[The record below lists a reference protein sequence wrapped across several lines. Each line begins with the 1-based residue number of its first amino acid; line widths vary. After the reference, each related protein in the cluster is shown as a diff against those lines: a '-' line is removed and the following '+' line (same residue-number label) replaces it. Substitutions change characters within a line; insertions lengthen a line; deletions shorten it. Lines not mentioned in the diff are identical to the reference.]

1 MVKRYFTG
9 VLLASSLALLAACDS
24 AEERAEGHF
33 QTALEFIEDGDF
45 SRATIEFRNVFKLN
59 GNHHEARLAFARMLR
74 ENRDFS
80 QSYSQ
85 FLRLVEQDPQNLE
98 GQLALAQMA
107 IELGNWEEAERH
119 GKAAFDLAPDN
130 PEAQAAKVALDYRDA
145 VQDQDAEARQ
155 GAVEAAQGLLE
166 DNPTSFAAQ
175 QVVIDHSI
183 REQDWPAARA
193 ALDSAIASVP
203 SMQGLY
209 VLRLSV
215 LNEMGEMDEVEAQFK
230 DMIARFPE
238 DEANR
243 RNFLQWYLSQGN
255 LDGAEAFL
263 RDQIDPEEDSPDA
276 RLALVSF
283 LAQARGAEA
292 ARAELDQQISSNPD
306 MVVLRTLRAALA
318 FDQGDTEAARTELEE
333 VLAANPAP
341 TSPINDAKITLA
353 RIDFAEG
360 NTVGARA
367 RVEEVLEADPS
378 HVEAMKMKAGW
389 LVDDDQTGDAIIILR
404 EALGHSPRD
413 ADIMTLLASA
423 HERNGSRTLMAEML
437 SLAVEASGNAP
448 AESLRY
454 ANFLS
459 SDDKAL
465 SAEDVLLDALRLQP
479 QNQELLG
486 ALGVLYLNMQD
497 WGRADGV
504 ITRLGQLENG
514 TVMANELNARK
525 LAAQGQEEDL
535 IAFLEGLS
543 TEGGGTKLGLIRAHI
558 SRGNVEAALTEIDSA
573 LAETPNDLSLR
584 FVRGSVLAGA
594 QDFDAAEATFR
605 AILEEAPQSER
616 GWLALYRLK
625 RAAGEPEAAS
635 GVLDEA
641 LTALPEA
648 PQLLWTRA
656 GEYELAGNIDG
667 AIEIYES
674 LYARNSSNLIIAN
687 NLASL
692 LSTHQEDADSL
703 QRAWQ
708 IGRRLQGS
716 DVPAFQDTYGWI
728 AYQRGDLDAA
738 LAHLEPAAEG
748 IPDDPRV
755 QYHLGATYAALGNID
770 AALAQFQKVTEMPGN
785 EAIIETVT
793 AEIARLTELKTNA
806 TQEETGN

>member
-1 MVKRYFTG
+1 MFKHHVTG

-33 QTALEFIEDGDF
+33 QTALEFIEEGDF
-45 SRATIEFRNVFKLN
+45 ERATIEFRNVFKLN
-59 GNHHEARLAFARMLR
+59 GNHHEARLTFARMLR
-74 ENRDFS
+74 ERGDFS
-80 QSYSQ
+80 QSYGQ
-85 FLRLVEQDPQNLE
+85 FLRLVEQDPRNLE

-119 GKAAFDLAPDN
+119 GKAAFEMAPENLD
-130 PEAQAAKVALDYRDA
+130 AQAAKTALDYRKA
-145 VQDQDAEARQ
+145 VQNQDAEARQ
-155 GAVEAAQGLLE
+155 ALVEAAQNLLE
-166 DNPTSFAAQ
+166 QAPASFAAQ
-175 QVVIDHSI
+175 QIVIDHTI
-183 REQDWPAARA
+183 REQDWPAALA
-193 ALDSAIASVP
+193 ALDSAIANVP
-203 SMQGLY
+203 DMQGLY
-209 VLRLSV
+209 VMRLSV
-215 LNEMGEMDEVEAQFK
+215 LNEMGEMDAVEARFK
-230 DMIARFPE
+230 EMIARFPE
-238 DEANR
+238 DEAAR
-243 RNFLQWYLSQGN
+243 GNFLQWYLSQGN

-263 RDQIDPEEDSPDA
+263 RDQIDPEDDSQDNK
-276 RLALVSF
+276 LALVSF
-283 LAQARGAEA
+283 LAQVRGAEA
-292 ARAELDQQISSNPD
+292 ARAELDQLIADAPD
-306 MVVLRTLRAALA
+306 TVVLRTLRAALA
-318 FDQGDTEAARTELEE
+318 FDQGDIEAARTELEE

-353 RIDFAEG
+353 RMDFAEG

-389 LVDDDQTGDAIIILR
+389 LIEDDQTGDAIIILR

-413 ADIMTLLASA
+413 ADIMTLLAQA

-459 SDDKAL
+459 GDDKAL

-479 QNQELLG
+479 QNRELLS
-486 ALGVLYLNMQD
+486 ALGVLYLDLQD
-497 WGRADGV
+497 WSRTDGV

-514 TVMANELNARK
+514 TALANELNARK

-543 TEGGGTKLGLIRAHI
+543 AEDGGTKLGLIRAHLN
-558 SRGNVEAALTEIDSA
+558 RGNVEVA
-573 LAETPNDLSLR
+573 LAEIESALQETPDDLSLR

-594 QDFDAAEATFR
+594 QEFDDAEATFR
-605 AILEEAPQSER
+605 SVLEEAPQSER
-616 GWLALYRLK
+616 AWLALYRLNLA
-625 RAAGEPEAAS
+625 RGEPAAAS
-635 GVLDEA
+635 EILQEA
-641 LTALPEA
+641 LAALPES
-648 PQLLWTRA
+648 PQLLWTQAVELEQA
-656 GEYELAGNIDG
+656 GDIDG
-667 AIEIYES
+667 AIAIYEA
-674 LYARNSSNLIIAN
+674 LYARNSSNLILAN

-692 LSTHQEDADSL
+692 LSTHRNDAESL

-716 DVPAFQDTYGWI
+716 EVPAFQDTYGWI
-728 AYQRGDLDAA
+728 AYRRGDLEAA
-738 LAHLEPAAEG
+738 LAHLEPAAAG

-755 QYHLGATYAALGNID
+755 QYHLGATYAARGEID
-770 AALAQFQKVTEMPGN
+770 AALAQLQKVVEMPGN
-785 EAIIETVT
+785 AAILDTVT
-793 AEIARLTELKTNA
+793 AEIARLTDLKTQD